1 MGDEY
6 ENYRTADG
14 TIDWGKYYIEK
25 AANDQ
30 LSIINDQSRKSKLL
44 EELSI
49 YRLADDFSDQV
60 WDLIVKW
67 NFFEKKTLGDQFVR
81 AADSIAANIAEGYGR
96 YFFGEYRVFLYYAR
110 GSLYEC
116 KLWLEKTR
124 KRSLASDDLYQ
135 EMRKMLEE
143 LAVEINKVIK
153 IVKGEQA
160 KWKGRSW

>member
-6 ENYRTADG
+6 ENYRGADG
-14 TIDWGKYYIEK
+14 AINWGRYYTDK
-25 AANDQ
+25 AG
-30 LSIINDQSRKSKLL
+30 NDQSKKSKPL

-49 YRLADDFSDQV
+49 YRLADEFSDKV
-60 WDLIVKW
+60 WELTAKW
-67 NFFEKKTLGDQFVR
+67 DFFEKKTLGDQFVR

-124 KRSLASDDLYQ
+124 KRSLINDDLYN
-135 EMRKMLEE
+135 EMRNTLDG

-160 KWKGRSW
+160 KWKGRNW

>member
-6 ENYRTADG
+6 ENYRTAG
-14 TIDWGKYYIEK
+14 GAIDWGKYYADK

-30 LSIINDQSRKSKLL
+30 LSIINNQSKKSKPL

-49 YRLADDFSDQV
+49 YRLADDFSDRV
-60 WDLIVKW
+60 WDLVVKW
-67 NFFEKKTLGDQFVR
+67 DFFEKKTLGDQFVR

-124 KRSLASDDLYQ
+124 KRSLISDNLYQ
-135 EMRKMLEE
+135 EMRNTLDG

-153 IVKGEQA
+153 IIKSEQV
-160 KWKGRSW
+160 KWKGRNW

>member
-6 ENYRTADG
+6 ENYRGTDG
-14 TIDWGKYYIEK
+14 AIDWGKYYADK

-30 LSIINDQSRKSKLL
+30 LSIINNQSKKSKPL

-49 YRLADDFSDQV
+49 YRLADDFSDRV
-60 WDLIVKW
+60 WDLVVKW
-67 NFFEKKTLGDQFVR
+67 DFFEKKTLGDQFVR

-124 KRSLASDDLYQ
+124 KRSLINDNLYQ
-135 EMRKMLEE
+135 EMRNTLDG
-143 LAVEINKVIK
+143 LAVETNKVIK

-160 KWKGRSW
+160 KWKGRNW